1 MSFIGLSI
9 TITALTIALALR
21 RRLWQLQRWA
31 EGRFSST
38 LVDLAIASLLLLLI
52 FSISLL
58 FLDSRLVALG
68 SAAAH
73 YLIYL
78 LLWTTLIVSR
88 SGLFIATPHR
98 TKFAFFATAM
108 GLSGTFFL
116 MGARTCDF
124 ILRYGW
130 VFPAVFFLSELRIYL
145 TIRNPRL
152 LQAALLRRT
161 HCLSTFSTMTPRIG
175 PLNRRTNVFAS
186 CFNLAIPVKN
196 TSIATILDEI
206 SRHPFK
212 DYPYAFFS
220 PRIEASCVPLILS
233 VLILGLS
240 AVRAYRYC
248 TLVRHAL
255 LSGDVSV
262 TTLLKLSDVLTVNS
276 ILILF
281 ITLILPI
288 YNYTRLGPHLVFLNP
303 LIFQSFAR
311 WLEYNGFGAPLA
323 FLIDCSLYRQHTAY
337 NMKAASK
344 LYSIWADLM
353 QSGAIPCTQD
363 SLTRTETVLSRHL
376 HRDQKI
382 QCREDA
388 IVFDALQADF
398 RKDADTTSLHPP
410 GSTIEA
416 ADVFCRIEAELSVVL
431 LVCAQRYF
439 DCVLPSYAR
448 VLLHFSE
455 FEARASLLMALYSD
469 VYDQD
474 YGISHPTS
482 ETRRSLLDAAFI
494 DSVRN
499 FYHLNQH
506 SYSSFIGEAIMSL
519 QQCPNLLYTYV
530 PTDKIVGLA
539 RARKDTAEIVYW
551 SKVETLCATNLST
564 RSRPAFIRPSIQRLR
579 RNRQNSLIGHQ
590 KYNLTCPSVAST
602 DARDDRLEQHLNLSS
617 QLFGTNGHSGE
628 QMLLEYLIG
637 LSRNDRFKPEFREI
651 VQQII
656 NQVLSCL
663 PLFTF
668 ARNTYI
674 ISEFERIRSL
684 HIVSPDPGPKLDA
697 LGVSNIEVERR
708 PFGSKATRLA
718 TQSGPYFERLRVLS
732 SGNVQLES
740 ALIGGQDD
748 SFNGITLMEI
758 WRKNMGRIYSLYSD
772 VYPSLIRL
780 PLQMNRHLR
789 VNNNFYQCCD
799 ENEVVL
805 DFEKRIL
812 RVVLN
817 VALVRCLVA
826 YDGVGDTY
834 ATSLDQI
841 EDAAAWYEVDCSDKH
856 LALEYDVDAFS
867 EYLIARLETPDID
880 VRKLDGFTRGHSLVA
895 VGYLLAKLLGL
906 ATYFRIKDSVLIA
919 LLFELEASYTP
930 TLYHNKNHA
939 ADVAQ
944 ISILILSKV
953 YCGLYGLS
961 PEHPF
966 RTASLLISQ
975 TSRVDEEASPTQRAR
990 MNLLRPLDFL
1000 ALLFGALCHDL
1011 GHTGIDNNFCIMS
1024 NNALSLIYND
1034 EAPLEYAHASLSWS
1048 ILTQMAPFFA
1058 QFSLD
1063 QFREFRTSFLEI
1075 ILATDMS
1082 GHFPF
1087 IDQLKLL
1094 TGGFVEEILSAGDP
1108 LSLSILRWYLIKTCI
1123 KFGDLSNPFRSVN
1136 VSSCY
1141 AIALMNEFWT
1151 LGDLMLECGL
1161 SPDQMKTRPSDA
1173 ELRVVIAT
1181 SQLGFHQAII
1191 STFWSLT
1198 QAFFEALSG
1207 TKFPELQTNLEE
1219 TLTFWENYK
1228 AEASIQ

>member
-1 MSFIGLSI
+1 MSVIGLSV
-9 TITALTIALALR
+9 TVTALAIALALR

-31 EGRFSST
+31 GGLFRPA
-38 LVDLAIASLLLLLI
+38 LIDLAIASLLLLLL
-52 FSISLL
+52 FPVGLL
-58 FLDSRLVALG
+58 LLG
-68 SAAAH
+68 SRPAVLGCAAAH
-73 YLIYL
+73 FLIYL
-78 LLWTTLIVSR
+78 LLWAILVVSR
-88 SGLFIATPHR
+88 SGLFIATSHR
-98 TKFAFFATAM
+98 IEFAFFAMLT
-108 GLSGTFFL
+108 GLSGAFFL
-116 MGARTCDF
+116 LGARLGDF
-124 ILRYGW
+124 LLRFGW
-130 VFPAVFFLSELRIYL
+130 VFPVLFFLGEFKMFIV
-145 TIRNPRL
+145 IRSPRL

-161 HCLSTFSTMTPRIG
+161 HCLSTFSTMTPRVG
-175 PLNRRTNVFAS
+175 PLNRRTNVFSS

-196 TSIATILDEI
+196 TSIATILDKI

-220 PRIEASCVPLILS
+220 PRIEASCVPLLMSI
-233 VLILGLS
+233 LILGLS
-240 AVRAYRYC
+240 ILRSYRYHA
-248 TLVRHAL
+248 LVRDAF
-255 LSGDVSV
+255 LSGDVDV
-262 TTLLKLSDVLTVNS
+262 TTLLQLSDILTINS
-276 ILILF
+276 LLILF
-281 ITLILPI
+281 IILILPI
-288 YNYTRLGPHLVFLNP
+288 YNYARLAPHLVFLNP

-311 WLEYNGFGAPLA
+311 WMEYNGFGAPLA

-353 QSGAIPCTQD
+353 QSGAIPCTHGA
-363 SLTRTETVLSRHL
+363 LARTETVLSRHL

-410 GSTIEA
+410 GSTIDA
-416 ADVFCRIEAELSVVL
+416 ADVFSRIEAELSVVL

-448 VLLHFSE
+448 VLIHFSE
-455 FEARASLLMALYSD
+455 FETRASLLAALYSEM
-469 VYDQD
+469 YDQD
-474 YGISHPTS
+474 YSPYPSSS
-482 ETRRSLLDAAFI
+482 EPRRSMLDPAFL
-494 DSVRN
+494 DSVQG
-499 FYHLNQH
+499 FYHLHQS
-506 SYSSFIGEAIMSL
+506 SYSPFIEEALRSL
-519 QQCPNLLYTYV
+519 QRCPNLLYTYV
-530 PTDKIVGLA
+530 PTDKIVSLA
-539 RARKDTAEIVYW
+539 RARKNTAEVVYW
-551 SKVETLCATNLST
+551 SKVEALCATNLNTRPRVCGTCPST
-564 RSRPAFIRPSIQRLR
+564 QRPR

-590 KYNLTCPSVAST
+590 KYDLTCSSVAST
-602 DARDDRLEQHLNLSS
+602 ESREDRLEQHLNLSS

-637 LSRNDRFKPEFREI
+637 LSRNDSFKPEFREV
-651 VQQII
+651 VQRII
-656 NQVLSCL
+656 NQVLPCL
-663 PLFTF
+663 PPLTF
-668 ARNTYI
+668 ARNPYI
-674 ISEFERIRSL
+674 ISEFERVRSL
-684 HIVSPDPGPKLDA
+684 RVISPDPGPKLDA

-718 TQSGPYFERLRVLS
+718 TQSGPYFERLRTLS
-732 SGNVQLES
+732 AGNAHLES
-740 ALIGGQDD
+740 VLIGGRDD
-748 SFNGITLMEI
+748 SFHGITLTEI
-758 WRKNMGRIYSLYSD
+758 WKKNMGRIYSLYSD
-772 VYPSLIRL
+772 VYPALIRL
-780 PLQMNRHLR
+780 PLQTNRHLR
-789 VNNNFYQCCD
+789 VNNSFYQCYD
-799 ENEVVL
+799 GNEVVL

-817 VALVRCLVA
+817 VVLVRCLVA

-834 ATSLDQI
+834 STSLDQI
-841 EDAAAWYEVDCSDKH
+841 DDAAAWYEVDCSDKH
-856 LALEYDVDAFS
+856 LAHEYDVDAFS

-880 VRKLDGFTRGHSLVA
+880 VRRLDGFTRGHSLVA

-906 ATYFRIKDSVLIA
+906 ATYFGIRDSVLIA

-944 ISILILSKV
+944 ISMLILSKIF
-953 YCGLYGLS
+953 CGLHGLT

-966 RTASLLISQ
+966 RAVSILVSQ
-975 TSRVDEEASPTQRAR
+975 PTRADEGTPPSQRAR
-990 MNLLRPLDFL
+990 MELLRPLDFL
-1000 ALLFGALCHDL
+1000 ALLFGSLCHDL

-1058 QFSLD
+1058 HFSLD
-1063 QFREFRTSFLEI
+1063 QFREFRTSFLEV

-1094 TGGFVEEILSAGDP
+1094 TGSFIEEVLAAGDP
-1108 LSLSILRWYLIKTCI
+1108 LALSVLRWYLIKTCI

-1191 STFWSLT
+1191 STFWCLT

-1207 TKFPELQTNLEE
+1207 TKFPELQANLDE
-1219 TLTFWENYK
+1219 TLAFWENYK
-1228 AEASIQ
+1228 AEASVQ